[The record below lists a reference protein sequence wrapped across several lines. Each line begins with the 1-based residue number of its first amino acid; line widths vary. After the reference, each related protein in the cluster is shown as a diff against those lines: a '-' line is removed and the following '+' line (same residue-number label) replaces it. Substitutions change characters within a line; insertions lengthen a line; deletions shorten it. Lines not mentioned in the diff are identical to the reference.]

1 MRDGILP
8 TPLAQLESDTE
19 YDSTPPST
27 STSTPTSA
35 AQRTPSHSQAHISH
49 DESDHEL
56 EESRL
61 WQTSNLIER
70 HKDSW
75 SPDEE
80 SKIVSKFDRNLVLFV
95 AFLYM
100 LSFLDR
106 SSKLLRLCQKLY
118 RTNNEI

>member
-8 TPLAQLESDTE
+8 RPSAQSESDTE

-27 STSTPTSA
+27 STSSA
-35 AQRTPSHSQAHISH
+35 AAQTTPFHFQAHIAN

-56 EESRL
+56 EDSRF

-80 SKIVSKFDRNLVLFV
+80 RKIVGKFDRNLVLFV

-106 SSKLLRLCQKLY
+106 SSKLLRLCRELY
-118 RTNNEI
+118 RTNNAI